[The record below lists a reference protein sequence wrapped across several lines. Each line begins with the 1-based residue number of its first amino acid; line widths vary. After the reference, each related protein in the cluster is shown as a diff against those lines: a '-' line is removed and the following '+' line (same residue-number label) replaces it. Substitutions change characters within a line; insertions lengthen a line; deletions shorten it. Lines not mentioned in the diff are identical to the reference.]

1 MLADI
6 KSYAIQINNNTG
18 IEFSIFAENGDVVY
32 GENKSFPVKIVKSG
46 SVLVDKEKNVTI
58 FNINF
63 NKTLYVGVLEGALN
77 EQKNYAYLLAELFD
91 GYSSKGSTL
100 KREDFFRALI
110 GGELDTLR
118 IRKYLKKYGIE
129 DKNACA
135 MLITSNGKSD
145 EIVEIC
151 ENYSEKDVCFA
162 TQIDENQCVV
172 VKYANVKLDEY
183 HSATEFAEFLCHSI
197 YEETGYQTE
206 VAIGGTVESVVNVFK
221 SYSQALQTKRM
232 SSTMN
237 LKKGVHTYN
246 EFMLYHV
253 LEELPEYKLNE
264 FFRQLTNFT
273 DKQIFSDAELIQT
286 AEEFL
291 ENSLNVSETARK
303 LYLHRNTLTYRLD
316 KIENETGLNIRK
328 FSDAVVFRLI
338 VLLKNLIR

>member
-6 KSYAIQINNNTG
+6 KSYAIQIYNNTG
-18 IEFSIFAENGDVVY
+18 IEFSIYSKDGNVVY
-32 GENKSFPVKIVKSG
+32 GEKKSFLVKIVREENF
-46 SVLVDKEKNVTI
+46 LLDKENNATI
-58 FNINF
+58 FNIKF
-63 NKTLYVGVLEGALN
+63 NKDLYVGVIDGIDTEK
-77 EQKNYAYLLAELFD
+77 KNYAYLISELFD
-91 GYSSKGSTL
+91 VYSSKGSTL
-100 KREDFFRALI
+100 KREEFFRALI

-118 IRKYLKKYGIE
+118 IKKYLKKYGIE
-129 DKNACA
+129 DRNACA
-135 MLITSNGKSD
+135 ILITSNGKSE

-183 HSATEFAEFLCHSI
+183 HSATEFAEFLSRSI

-206 VAIGGTVESVVNVFK
+206 IAIGGTVESVVNVFK

-232 SSTMN
+232 SANMN

-273 DKQIFSDAELIQT
+273 DKQIFSDDELIQT